1 MQVCDETSSIAE
13 VELKVRWIN
22 VSTFIGFEHD
32 GLNGSD
38 QGQYDL
44 LMIAHM
50 YVRVLHA

>member
-22 VSTFIGFEHD
+22 VSTFICFEHD

-38 QGQYDL
+38 PGYYDFFL
-44 LMIAHM
+44 IAHM
-50 YVRVLHA
+50 DFRVVGA

>member
-22 VSTFIGFEHD
+22 VFTFIGLEHD

-38 QGQYDL
+38 QGHYGL
-44 LMIAHM
+44 FVIAHM
-50 YVRVLHA
+50 DVRVLDA